1 MIGGLINLIV
11 WLLIVGILIALVYW
25 VIDAIPLP
33 QPLNRIVKIVVVV
46 VSALVLILLLLQ
58 LVGVDSGGGL
68 PRMVPRS

>member
-46 VSALVLILLLLQ
+46 VSALVLILLLLTA
-58 LVGVDSGGGL
+58 
-68 PRMVPRS
+68 P